1 MRTPEKITAGVMVF
15 FLLFVITV
23 GASIDKNSDTAG
35 DFEKIT
41 LDFTF
46 SIPTLEKIE
55 INGEFYDRVTIDGL
69 PNSGGINQPRLPV
82 KSVKV
87 LIPSGREFDSVEVV
101 AKEKSLLELDYALE
115 VGQNIIPLNTDSP
128 QQFSE
133 KDYSDL
139 PSDNLY
145 SIVDIHLFRGYFVL
159 FVNLHPVQY
168 IEETGELTYYE
179 HLTLQIKTKDSQS
192 INVIR
197 GLQRDK
203 EIVTK
208 LVDNPSYI
216 VSYDRTSGLLDENTV
231 NYVIITNELLANSGL
246 EDNLQYFAQSKVDK
260 GLSADIFTVE
270 EIVSNPEYSVNGTWG
285 DNNPYN
291 PFYRSGMTENF
302 EIFDDTQ
309 AKIRNFIRY
318 AYVELE
324 TDYVLLAGDA
334 DGYPEG
340 DNIVPVRK
348 LYACE
353 EGLPLDALGLEEE
366 NIPSDVYYACL
377 DGNFNYDM
385 DERWGENATDNNIA
399 DVEEADLLAEV
410 YVGRACVDS
419 DVEVA
424 NFVMKT
430 LGYENSD
437 EDLYLAKALMV
448 GEYLGFPGVS
458 SYGGNYKDLI
468 IPTIPADFNV
478 DTLYERDIP
487 WNKYDLIDILN
498 VATPHLINHLG
509 HGNVHYALM
518 MNNVDILSLT
528 NNKYFFIYSQTCLA
542 GSFDNCYRDNYY
554 EDDCAAEYFTVETP
568 HGAFAV
574 IMNARF
580 GLGSEDTLYAPSQI
594 LDESFFK
601 ALFTE
606 DIRQLGRA
614 NHYSKEDHIW
624 HINENGI
631 RWVYYETNLLGD
643 PEVAIKDS
651 TPSNVELTVS
661 ITHPQNDGLLY
672 ILNRR
677 ICPIP
682 LLKLPIVIGKITV
695 QAEAFS
701 DPEGMVYSI
710 EFYLDGESQFIDSEF
725 PYEWGI
731 NSHLTGRHTITVMAH
746 GIHGEKESE
755 VNNVILFI
763 PGD

>member
-1 MRTPEKITAGVMVF
+1 MKTPEKITAGLMVF

-23 GASIDKNSDTAG
+23 GASIAKNGDTAE

-46 SIPTLEKIE
+46 STPTLEKIE
-55 INGEFYDRVTIDGL
+55 INGEFYARVTIDKL

-82 KSVKV
+82 KPVKV
-87 LIPSGREFDSVEVV
+87 LIPYGREFDSVEVV

-115 VGQNIIPLNTDSP
+115 VGQNIIPLNTDLS

-133 KDYSDL
+133 KDYSEF
-139 PSDNLY
+139 PSDALY
-145 SIVDIHLFRGYFVL
+145 SIVDIHLFRGYSVL
-159 FVNLHPVQY
+159 FVTLHPVQY
-168 IEETGELTYYE
+168 IEGTGELTCYE
-179 HLTLQIKTKDSQS
+179 QLTLQIKTKDSQS
-192 INVIR
+192 INAVR

-203 EIVTK
+203 EIVAK

-231 NYVIITNELLANSGL
+231 NYVIITNEMLANSGL
-246 EDNLQYFAQSKVDK
+246 EDNLQYFAQSKIDK

-285 DNNPYN
+285 DNNPDN
-291 PFYRSGMTENF
+291 PFYQSEITENF
-302 EIFDDTQ
+302 EMFDDTQ

-318 AYVELE
+318 AYAELE

-340 DNIVPVRK
+340 DNIIPVRK

-353 EGLPLDALGLEEE
+353 EGLPLDAGTLDLEEE

-437 EDLYLAKALMV
+437 EELYLAKALMV

-468 IPTIPADFNV
+468 IPTIPEDFNV

-498 VATPHLINHLG
+498 VAIPHLINHLG
-509 HGNVHYALM
+509 HGFVHYALM
-518 MNNVDILSLT
+518 MNNEDILSLT

-672 ILNRR
+672 ILNKK

-682 LLKLPIVIGKITV
+682 LLKLPIPRCVTKICHSLTHPKLLIGIICSPRWMNNRLIAGRYTILPIIYKTNTCI
-695 QAEAFS
+695 
-701 DPEGMVYSI
+701 SI
-710 EFYLDGESQFIDSEF
+710 LRC
-725 PYEWGI
+725 PP
-731 NSHLTGRHTITVMAH
+731 V
-746 GIHGEKESE
+746 
-755 VNNVILFI
+755 
-763 PGD
+763 